1 MPVKDRLAFL
11 EAHAALVYPQN
22 YGEGRHYSAQEANI
36 YYYTGLLLEAQGKPD
51 EAREAWQKAANQPNQ
66 VTEVS
71 YFAALSLQKL
81 GEPDKAKAIF
91 RSMVEAGTEQKK
103 NAHLYGYF
111 GVGMPSPL
119 PFELDVK
126 PLHLA
131 EANLLLAL
139 GYKGLGKEAESQV
152 ALQALKE
159 IDPWNLK
166 LCFLE
171 KLGVL

>member
-1 MPVKDRLAFL
+1 
-11 EAHAALVYPQN
+11 
-22 YGEGRHYSAQEANI
+22 
-36 YYYTGLLLEAQGKPD
+36 
-51 EAREAWQKAANQPNQ
+51 
-66 VTEVS
+66 
-71 YFAALSLQKL
+71 
-81 GEPDKAKAIF
+81 
-91 RSMVEAGTEQKK
+91 MVEAGTEQKK